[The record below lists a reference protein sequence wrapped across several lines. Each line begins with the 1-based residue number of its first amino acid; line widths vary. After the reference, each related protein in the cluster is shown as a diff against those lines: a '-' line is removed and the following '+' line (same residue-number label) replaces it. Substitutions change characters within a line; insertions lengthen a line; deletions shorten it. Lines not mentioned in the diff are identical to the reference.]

1 MQLIKRFGLRIF
13 KDIYSSFH
21 SFYIYSAPHC
31 FAYGMLSTKVWL
43 SFVAWMGHHTVKFV
57 FFFSSN
63 GWVQLS
69 VTPYTAACQAS
80 LSITISQNSVS
91 IESVILSNQS
101 YPLSLPSPPLTLSQ
115 HQGLFHCVSFAHQVA
130 KGLELEH

>member
-1 MQLIKRFGLRIF
+1 MVLEFLRISRALF
-13 KDIYSSFH
+13 IVFIFIVHLTALHMVCRQQKCDCPLLREWVITQ
-21 SFYIYSAPHC
+21 
-31 FAYGMLSTKVWL
+31 LSL
-43 SFVAWMGHHTVKFV
+43 

-91 IESVILSNQS
+91 TESVILSNQS

-130 KGLELEH
+130 KGLEL